1 MSAPSRT
8 GGELRKLENLISFGD
23 SWTDSGRIDS
33 FIKTKGIPPAVGV
46 LVPDNKRTASGGL
59 AWGQFVAKSTGAKYF
74 NYACSGATV
83 SNDIVQCYFDLIRQP
98 FPSVLD
104 YQIPAYQADL
114 ASGTLFDNRN
124 PNNTLYTL
132 WVGTNDL
139 GEHGMLT
146 DGNATGTTLTTFV
159 EGVWTV
165 FDRIYATG
173 GRHFVLFNLAPL
185 ELAPL
190 YKASFINPT
199 KTASDPVQVEKKMR
213 QYTSSVNTMFDYGLP
228 FQLLV
233 RERWPGSTVAIFDT
247 NTLLRDIFMEPKK
260 YFEAP
265 ADVEGIYNVW
275 DPVTGVDTPSAL
287 PLNSFM
293 WYDPVHPSERTLEVV
308 ASEFVEVVR
317 GKSKYGTFYT
327 S

>member
-1 MSAPSRT
+1 MSVTSST
-8 GGELRKLENLISFGD
+8 GGGLRKLENLVTFGD

-33 FIKTKGIPPAVGV
+33 FIKAQGIPPPAGT
-46 LVPDNKRTASGGL
+46 LVPDNKRTASGGW
-59 AWGQFVAKSTGAKYF
+59 AWGQFVAKSMKAKHF

-83 SNDIVQCYFDLIRQP
+83 SNGIVQRYFDLIRQP
-98 FPSVLD
+98 YPSVLD
-104 YQIPAYQADL
+104 YQVPAYMSDL
-114 ASGTLFDNRN
+114 ASGTLYDNRS
-124 PNNTLYTL
+124 PDNTLYTI

-146 DGNATGTTLTTFV
+146 DGNTAGTTLTDFV

-190 YKASFINPT
+190 YKASFISLA
-199 KTASDPVQVEKKMR
+199 KTASDPVQMEKKMR

-233 RERWPGSTVAIFDT
+233 RKRWPGSTMAIFDT
-247 NTLLRDIFMEPKK
+247 NTLLRNIFVEPGR
-260 YFEAP
+260 YLEAP
-265 ADVEGIYNVW
+265 ADAEGIYNVW
-275 DPVTGVDTPSAL
+275 DPVTGVDTPSTL

-293 WYDPVHPSERTLEVV
+293 WYDAVHPSERT
-308 ASEFVEVVR
+308 R
-317 GKSKYGTFYT
+317 KCP
-327 S
+327 